1 VRRVALAGTFDVGN
15 YGDLLFPLIAARRLA
30 PLGWEVVPVTPTG
43 RASGFADALPPRT
56 LDEVAGCDALLIG
69 GGEIIHAWP
78 ARFVAEYADV
88 AEGAY
93 AALWDGATRDAVAAG
108 SPVAW
113 NAPGVLAP
121 VPARVREE
129 ALGPALSAAAY
140 VSVRDRASAAH
151 LAWWGGAVAVVP
163 DTAAEVG
170 RLWSADVLDCALAG
184 LAARHGFLPGEGLL
198 AVQVRP
204 GGGGRATAAEL
215 ARLLEDFA
223 AAQGLLPVLLSIGP
237 SLGDGATLRAL
248 SAAMAGRHV
257 LLDAPARL
265 CDVAAVLA
273 RARGYVGNSLHGYI
287 TACAHGV
294 PGAIVARPAFR
305 KFEGFASEVGRGQ
318 DVVRD
323 WDGGF
328 ARLGATLAA
337 ADRPVLGAEV
347 FARLDAHWNRIAA
360 VIGRA

>member
-1 VRRVALAGTFDVGN
+1 MRRVALAGTFDVGN
-15 YGDLLFPLIAARRLA
+15 YGDLLFPLIAVRRLA
-30 PLGWEVVPVTPTG
+30 PLGWTVVPVTPAG
-43 RASGFADALPPRT
+43 RASGFADALAPRT

-78 ARFVAEYADV
+78 ARFLLEYQGV

-108 SPVAW
+108 IPVAW
-113 NAPGVLAP
+113 NAPGVLGA
-121 VPARVREE
+121 VPARVRAA

-151 LAWWGGAVAVVP
+151 LAWWGHVSVVP

-170 RLWSADVLDCALAG
+170 LLWPAAVLDAALAG
-184 LAARHGFLPGEGLL
+184 LAALHEFMPEEGLL

-204 GGGGRATAAEL
+204 GGWARATADEL
-215 ARLLEDFA
+215 ARMLEGFA
-223 AAQGLLPVLLSIGP
+223 AAHGLLPVLLSIGP

-257 LLDAPARL
+257 LLDAPGRL

-273 RARGYVGNSLHGYI
+273 RARGFVGNSLHGYI
-287 TACAHGV
+287 TSCAHGV

-305 KFEGFASEVGRGQ
+305 KFEGFAAEIGRGQ

-323 WDGGF
+323 WDAGF
-328 ARLGATLAA
+328 ARLGAALTA
-337 ADRPVLGAEV
+337 ADRPLLGPEV
-347 FARLDAHWNRIAA
+347 FARLDAHWNRIAT